1 MVINK
6 NYGQDTLVNMPQS
19 TNIASNRIYFERL
32 GHFVPNLSQS
42 NSSLGPGYAV
52 GIKAK
57 TGTIRKLYRWPGGR
71 KRAVAHS
78 QAFTLPRL
86 LLRLLRLP
94 PFFFAHAD
102 FFLLFPPMRSLVPGW
117 SNSDELN
124 FMSPVVLPNR

>member
-6 NYGQDTLVNMPQS
+6 SYGQDTLVNMPQS
-19 TNIASNRIYFERL
+19 TNIASNRIYLERL

-57 TGTIRKLYRWPGGR
+57 TGTIRKLYRWPGER
-71 KRAVAHS
+71 KRAVDHS

-86 LLRLLRLP
+86 LLGLLRLQ
-94 PFFFAHAD
+94 PFFLRMPI
-102 FFLLFPPMRSLVPGW
+102 FFSFFPQCVAW
-117 SNSDELN
+117 SQASQIQ
-124 FMSPVVLPNR
+124 MS

>member
-19 TNIASNRIYFERL
+19 TNIASNRIYLERL

-57 TGTIRKLYRWPGGR
+57 TGAIRKLYRWPGER
-71 KRAVAHS
+71 KRAVDHS

-86 LLRLLRLP
+86 LLRLLRLQ

-102 FFLLFPPMRSLVPGW
+102 FFLLFPPMRSW
-117 SNSDELN
+117 AQASQIQ
-124 FMSPVVLPNR
+124 MS

>member
-6 NYGQDTLVNMPQS
+6 SYGQDTLVNMPQS
-19 TNIASNRIYFERL
+19 TNIASNRIYLERL

-52 GIKAK
+52 GIKVK
-57 TGTIRKLYRWPGGR
+57 TGTIRKLYRWPGGT

-78 QAFTLPRL
+78 QAFNLPRL

-94 PFFFAHAD
+94 PFFLRMPIF
-102 FFLLFPPMRSLVPGW
+102 
-117 SNSDELN
+117 
-124 FMSPVVLPNR
+124 SPFSPNA